1 MNILIAGASG
11 FIGKALVDTLK
22 SDHKIT
28 VLGRNETTLLQ
39 LFPVN
44 VTHCTWDGLSALDA
58 NHYDVVINLCGYNI
72 AAQRWTDAV
81 KKQLIDSRVTT
92 SQILIRWMMHGQ
104 AKPHFLCANAVG
116 IYGLQENGDETS
128 LNENTYIDTSHPK
141 DFLSE
146 IGIKWQ
152 AALQPAIDYGISVST
167 TRFGVV
173 LKKGEGILKKLYPSF
188 YLGLGSIIGDGSQ
201 VLSWIHIDDLVSA
214 VSFLLNKPELSGPFN
229 VTSPQP
235 VSQAQFARALAK
247 TMHRPLFFKIPS
259 FFIRLLFGDM
269 GECLLLKGQRVIPTR
284 LLDAGFQFRYPLLE
298 KTLEQE
304 FKSF

>member
-11 FIGKALVDTLK
+11 FIGKTLVDALK
-22 SDHKIT
+22 GDHKIT
-28 VLGRNETTLLQ
+28 VLGRSDTKLQQ

-44 VTHCTWDGLSALDA
+44 IAHCTWDGLSELDA
-58 NHYDVVINLCGYNI
+58 NHYDAVINLCGYNI
-72 AAQRWTDAV
+72 ADRRWTDAV

-92 SQILIRWMMHGQ
+92 SQILIQWMMHCQ
-104 AKPHFLCANAVG
+104 AKPLFLCANAVG

-128 LNENTYIDTSHPK
+128 LDENTFIETSHPK

-152 AALQPAIDYGISVST
+152 SALQPGIDAGIPVTT

-201 VLSWIHIDDLVSA
+201 ILSWIHIDDLVNGIL
-214 VSFLLNKPELSGPFN
+214 FLLNKPELTGPFN
-229 VTSPQP
+229 LTSPQP
-235 VSQAQFARALAK
+235 VSQAQFARTLAK
-247 TMHRPLFFKIPS
+247 TLHRPLVFKLPA
-259 FFIRLLFGDM
+259 FLIRLLFAEM
-269 GECLLLKGQRVIPTR
+269 GECLLLKGQRVIPRR
-284 LLDAGFQFRYPLLE
+284 LLDAGFQFHYPSIE
-298 KTLEQE
+298 DAFRHE
-304 FKSF
+304 FQ